1 MRSAVP
7 PDLRDLSLNEVE
19 TLAAKAARG
28 AGLPWGVAEDVGRSA
43 VWLASRVGDW
53 AGSLLTL
60 LEAPPADAQSPLL
73 LAGPLADGAVATAE
87 HVAAPLWLLPLL
99 LVGPGRCNPVV
110 LRLGDVEIRC
120 NPGEEPGATL
130 PAEALTALAAAP
142 VALRLAEARLAPLP
156 HALPAR
162 WRRSAVPVAT
172 LARLEALAARTYV
185 PASDQSRLRGAGAG
199 LLDDE

>member
-110 LRLGDVEIRC
+110 SVSATWKS
-120 NPGEEPGATL
+120 GATRVRSL
-130 PAEALTALAAAP
+130 VQPCRP
-142 VALRLAEARLAPLP
+142 
-156 HALPAR
+156 
-162 WRRSAVPVAT
+162 RR
-172 LARLEALAARTYV
+172 
-185 PASDQSRLRGAGAG
+185 
-199 LLDDE
+199 